1 MPSYPVN
8 IWVKSLFDILI
19 KVVIEFKSCMQVP
32 GRISLNTQ
40 KRRNELTGFVGLFGN
55 VRFVSS
61 IISVGGVQMFEKFY
75 FQGLI

>member
-1 MPSYPVN
+1 
-8 IWVKSLFDILI
+8 
-19 KVVIEFKSCMQVP
+19 MQVP